1 MRYLITVFALVLAT
15 MTFAQKD
22 VTKFLGIPVD
32 GTKAEMM
39 QKLKAKG
46 FTYKNVLG
54 TEFMEGEFNGHDVH
68 VYVSTYNNK
77 VCRIMVSETNEV
89 DEAQIKINYNK
100 LVRQFE
106 NNERYI
112 TLSDSYTIPD
122 NEDISYNMSVKS
134 KRYDAVFFQKPDL
147 QLIDTLALRN
157 KITEE
162 ILTKYSKE
170 QLEKPTEEEFVKE
183 MFNRYAYELFGKKP
197 VWFTISERYGKYSIT
212 MYYDNEYNR
221 ANGEDL

>member
-1 MRYLITVFALVLAT
+1 MKYLITVFALVLAT

-46 FTYKNVLG
+46 FVYKNVSG
-54 TEFMEGEFNGHDVH
+54 IEYMEGEFNGHDVH
-68 VYVSTYNNK
+68 IFVSTNNNK
-77 VCRIMVSETNEV
+77 VCRIMICDDNEV
-89 DEAQIKINYNK
+89 DESAIKIRFNK
-100 LVRQFE
+100 LVSQFE
-106 NNERYI
+106 NNKRYI
-112 TLSDSYTIPD
+112 TLGDSYTIPD
-122 NEDISYNMSVKS
+122 DEDISYNMSVKS

-147 QLIDTLALRN
+147 ELIDTLAMQN
-157 KITEE
+157 YIKEE
-162 ILTKYSKE
+162 MLAKYSKE
-170 QLEKPTEEEFVKE
+170 QLEKPTEEIVKE

-197 VWFTISERYGKYSIT
+197 VWFTISERYGKYYIT

-221 ANGEDL
+221 ANGDDL